1 MSLFTRHMTPNIATI
16 ASLWLQFFRLC
27 GVCVVCVGVGLHV
40 CAHWSQRLTMDA
52 FFCCAL
58 PCLPCHWSWS
68 QQLSR
73 LGGQD
78 VGGIPLPL
86 LPSTRSKGTHYH
98 AWLFYMGPRE
108 LNSGSQACSGSPLW
122 NITSFQAYTSN
133 FYSRLF
139 YVALWHSPLIGLP
152 DLCGAEFMKN
162 INTHELTE
170 FQTNSSVS

>member
-1 MSLFTRHMTPNIATI
+1 MTPDIAI
-16 ASLWLQFFRLC
+16 LASLWYQFFRLC

-52 FFCCAL
+52 FFYCAP
-58 PCLPCHWSWS
+58 PCLLR
-68 QQLSR
+68 QGLSPKPELSNSAR
-73 LGGQD
+73 LGGQH

-98 AWLFYMGPRE
+98 AWFFFIWVLESWTQVLMLVQGALCGTLHLSRPT
-108 LNSGSQACSGSPLW
+108 QAISTADFSMW
-122 NITSFQAYTSN
+122 H
-133 FYSRLF
+133 
-139 YVALWHSPLIGLP
+139 WHSPLIGLP

-170 FQTNSSVS
+170 VQTNSSVS

>member
-1 MSLFTRHMTPNIATI
+1 MSHPHIIM
-16 ASLWLQFFRLC
+16 ASVLPAVWCMCCMC
-27 GVCVVCVGVGLHV
+27 GCGFACVCTLKPEANNGCL
-40 CAHWSQRLTMDA
+40 SLL
-52 FFCCAL
+52 CCAL
-58 PCLPCHWSWS
+58 SVETRS
-68 QQLSR
+68 VTEAGVSNSAR

-108 LNSGSQACSGSPLW
+108 LNSGSHACSGGPLW
-122 NITSFQAYTSN
+122 NVTSFQAYTSN

-162 INTHELTE
+162 INTQELTE
-170 FQTNSSVS
+170 VQTNSSVS